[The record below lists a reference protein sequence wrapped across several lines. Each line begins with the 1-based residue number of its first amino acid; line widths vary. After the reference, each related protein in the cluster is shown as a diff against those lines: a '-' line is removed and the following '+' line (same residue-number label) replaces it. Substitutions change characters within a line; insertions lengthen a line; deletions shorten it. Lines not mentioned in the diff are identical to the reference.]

1 MRLDRSRP
9 AGFRGIR
16 KEREP
21 RNSHGS
27 QLNEREHMRRT
38 IIVLACAMIAPLA
51 FAQTRT
57 TKTQQATTTEP
68 ATTQMSTGAVP
79 VGTVI
84 SFTPGQ
90 KVVVPSTSIVVQS
103 SPDAKPM
110 TYVLGRK
117 VRYVDKDG
125 RTFDPR
131 LIRGGTRVHLDFDGK
146 GAVKR
151 VVVVERE

>member
-1 MRLDRSRP
+1 
-9 AGFRGIR
+9 
-16 KEREP
+16 
-21 RNSHGS
+21 
-27 QLNEREHMRRT
+27 MRRT
-38 IIVLACAMIAPLA
+38 TIVLACAMVAPLA

-57 TKTQQATTTEP
+57 TKTQQTTTTEP
-68 ATTQMSTGAVP
+68 ATTQMTTGAVP

-117 VRYVDKDG
+117 VRYVDRAG
-125 RTFDPR
+125 RAFDPR
-131 LIRGGTRVHLDFDGK
+131 LIRGGTRVQLGFDRA

-151 VVVVERE
+151 VIVVDKG

>member
-57 TKTQQATTTEP
+57 TKTTTEP

>member
-27 QLNEREHMRRT
+27 QLNEREYMRRT

-57 TKTQQATTTEP
+57 TKTQQATTTER

-79 VGTVI
+79 VGTVL
-84 SFTPGQ
+84 SYTAGE
-90 KVVVPSTSIVVQS
+90 KVVARSYAI
-103 SPDAKPM
+103 A
-110 TYVLGRK
+110 L
-117 VRYVDKDG
+117 
-125 RTFDPR
+125 
-131 LIRGGTRVHLDFDGK
+131 
-146 GAVKR
+146 
-151 VVVVERE
+151 

>member
-1 MRLDRSRP
+1 
-9 AGFRGIR
+9 
-16 KEREP
+16 
-21 RNSHGS
+21 
-27 QLNEREHMRRT
+27 
-38 IIVLACAMIAPLA
+38 
-51 FAQTRT
+51 
-57 TKTQQATTTEP
+57 
-68 ATTQMSTGAVP
+68 MSTGAVP

>member
-1 MRLDRSRP
+1 M
-9 AGFRGIR
+9 
-16 KEREP
+16 
-21 RNSHGS
+21 
-27 QLNEREHMRRT
+27 
-38 IIVLACAMIAPLA
+38 VAPLA

-68 ATTQMSTGAVP
+68 ATTQMSTSP
-79 VGTVI
+79 NTIGTVV

-110 TYVLGRK
+110 SYVLGRK

-125 RTFDPR
+125 KAVDPHM
-131 LIRGGTRVHLDFDGK
+131 IRGGTRVHLDFDRK

-151 VVVVERE
+151 VVVVEKE

>member
-1 MRLDRSRP
+1 
-9 AGFRGIR
+9 
-16 KEREP
+16 
-21 RNSHGS
+21 
-27 QLNEREHMRRT
+27 MRRT

-57 TKTQQATTTEP
+57 TKTQQATTIEP
-68 ATTQMSTGAVP
+68 ATTQMTTGAVP
-79 VGTVI
+79 VGTVV

-110 TYVLGRK
+110 TYVLGKK
-117 VRYVDKDG
+117 VLYVDKDG

-131 LIRGGTRVHLDFDGK
+131 LIRGGTRVHLDFDRK
-146 GAVKR
+146 GMVKR